1 MRDFIRESGPEINM
15 PKTGDPVLRKES
27 GLIVGK
33 GSNSNDEVL
42 PDQMHSVM
50 VGSPYWHA
58 KIPRYS
64 LTEARSKSFLH

>member
-1 MRDFIRESGPEINM
+1 VRDFIREPGPKINM

-33 GSNSNDEVL
+33 GGNSNYAVL

-50 VGSPYWHA
+50 VGSP
-58 KIPRYS
+58 
-64 LTEARSKSFLH
+64 